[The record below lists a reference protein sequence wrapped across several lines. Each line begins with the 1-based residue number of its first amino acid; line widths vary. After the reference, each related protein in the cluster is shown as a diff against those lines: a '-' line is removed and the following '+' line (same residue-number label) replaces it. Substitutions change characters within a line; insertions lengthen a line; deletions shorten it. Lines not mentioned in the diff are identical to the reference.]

1 MGIRLDSV
9 LGFVGVIIF
18 FYYDFLLVKVI
29 VKVRDYLVVVVKMLR
44 IFKEFRIRGV
54 KVSLY
59 KSIYVIIVSVKSYI
73 FFLID
78 FFISYS
84 NIKC

>member
-9 LGFVGVIIF
+9 FGFVGVIIF

-59 KSIYVIIVSVKSYI
+59 KSIYRYFSFGVELY
-73 FFLID
+73 FF
-78 FFISYS
+78 F
-84 NIKC
+84 N

>member
-1 MGIRLDSV
+1 MGIWLDSV
-9 LGFVGVIIF
+9 FGFVGVIIF

-59 KSIYVIIVSVKSYI
+59 KSIYRYFSFGVELY
-73 FFLID
+73 FFFNW
-78 FFISYS
+78 FFY
-84 NIKC
+84 

>member
-9 LGFVGVIIF
+9 FGFVGVIIF

-59 KSIYVIIVSVKSYI
+59 KSIYRYYSFSVELY
-73 FFLID
+73 FF
-78 FFISYS
+78 F
-84 NIKC
+84 N

>member
-1 MGIRLDSV
+1 MGIWLDSV
-9 LGFVGVIIF
+9 FGFVGVIIF

-59 KSIYVIIVSVKSYI
+59 KSIYRYYSFSVELY
-73 FFLID
+73 FFFNW
-78 FFISYS
+78 FFY
-84 NIKC
+84 

>member
-1 MGIRLDSV
+1 MGIWLDSV
-9 LGFVGVIIF
+9 FGFVGVIIF

-59 KSIYVIIVSVKSYI
+59 KLIYRY
-73 FFLID
+73 
-78 FFISYS
+78 YS
-84 NIKC
+84 FGV

>member
-9 LGFVGVIIF
+9 FGFVGVIIF

-59 KSIYVIIVSVKSYI
+59 K
-73 FFLID
+73 
-78 FFISYS
+78 
-84 NIKC
+84 

>member
-9 LGFVGVIIF
+9 FGFVGVIIF

-59 KSIYVIIVSVKSYI
+59 KQMY
-73 FFLID
+73 
-78 FFISYS
+78 
-84 NIKC
+84 